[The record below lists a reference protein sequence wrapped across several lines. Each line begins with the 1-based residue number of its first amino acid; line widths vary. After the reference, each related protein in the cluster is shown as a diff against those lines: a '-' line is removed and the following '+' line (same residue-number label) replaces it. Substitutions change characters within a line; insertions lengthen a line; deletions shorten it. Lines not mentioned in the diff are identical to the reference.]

1 MKMFKDQKD
10 YEKILTK
17 DNIINIIGTKGSGK
31 TTSSQKYIND
41 DYIVVNGDRLLE
53 LPSNEKE
60 DKELS

>member
-1 MKMFKDQKD
+1 MFKDQED

>member
-41 DYIVVNGDRLLE
+41 VGGKYGYFF
-53 LPSNEKE
+53 
-60 DKELS
+60 